1 VCGFQFDEMGLE
13 LDVRGIVSYDA
24 HISNGYAFDAT
35 KGTGREMGV
44 RIRDYVNAG
53 GTLTMLLEQLDSF
66 KKVTST
72 LYAAAAAARD
82 ADAAGAAAIR
92 SPPTVSSPRRSE
104 ASGAPTAS
112 ASASASAPA
121 APTAADGS
129 PASRKRPAETTDG
142 SVRRNSPRMRT

>member
-1 VCGFQFDEMGLE
+1 MCGFQFDEMGLE

-53 GTLTMLLEQLDSF
+53 GTLSMLLEQLDSY
-66 KKVTST
+66 KRVTSA
-72 LYAAAAAARD
+72 LYEAAAAARD

-112 ASASASAPA
+112 ASASAPA

-129 PASRKRPAETTDG
+129 PASRKRPAERSDG
-142 SVRRNSPRMRT
+142 SARRNSPRMRT